1 MEASS
6 HQGSSPHHSFR
17 AAMKL
22 ALSGVVAALAVF
34 RVAALKQDP
43 CAGCDE
49 GLSLAYQSCA
59 RDFGNPCAETNEAGI
74 VGAGPG
80 TKKDVSCCLKKDK
93 HDRCMQCK
101 SMDCQFATCHT
112 NKRYYSERTLVM
124 EDKTK
129 TKEAYESHD
138 AKAMKAAGWGL

>member
-1 MEASS
+1 
-6 HQGSSPHHSFR
+6 
-17 AAMKL
+17 MKL
-22 ALSGVVAALAVF
+22 ALFFGIGFAALA
-34 RVAALKQDP
+34 AALKQDP

-49 GLSLAYQSCA
+49 SLSLAYQSCA
-59 RDFGNPCAETNEAGI
+59 REYGNPCAETNQAGL
-74 VGAGPG
+74 VASGPG
-80 TKKDVSCCLKKDK
+80 TKKDVGCCLKKDK